1 MTMAAKGRVL
11 AALCAAAITVG
22 TLAGCA
28 NAEDNE
34 EVTLTWWATQQ
45 AASVAE
51 SELAWAE
58 SVAAFTEE
66 TGIEVEIEVIPWAD
80 LYNRILTAV
89 SSGTGP
95 DVLSIGSTWV
105 ASLTASGGFEPVE
118 GEYLDAIGGEEHF
131 IPSTWEAAVVPDLGQ
146 VAVPYLSSAYSLYYN
161 PALFEAGGIEEP
173 PATWEEFVEVG
184 QALTLDKD
192 GDGQPDQ
199 WGISYPAA
207 AVSVNAH
214 LAFILGQQEGGS
226 FVDSDGEATLASPAQ
241 VAGTQRLLDLMAE
254 DGIMS
259 PSDAELGATGEATD
273 RFIDGEAAMLFS
285 QNPLAQFEGRG
296 FVDWAVAPMPVIEGG
311 ENVQS
316 HIAGIDL
323 VVSADSQHKAEAFQ
337 LVAHLTSA
345 EEQSV
350 VAEMFDV
357 LPVVEAAY
365 DEEPLASSD
374 DLTIEVRRG
383 AIADAAVG
391 FPAVENIGEIE
402 TGVGNAVREAFQ
414 TFATGGEPD
423 LAALLRTAQDQ
434 INNK

>member
-1 MTMAAKGRVL
+1 MTMAAKGKVL
-11 AALCAAAITVG
+11 AALGAVAMTAG

-28 NAEDNE
+28 NAEGNE
-34 EVTLTWWATQQ
+34 DVTLTWWATQQ
-45 AASVAE
+45 AASVTE

-58 SVAAFTEE
+58 SVAAFTED

-118 GEYLDAIGGEEHF
+118 GEYLDAIGGEERF
-131 IPSTWEAAVVPDLGQ
+131 IPATWDAAVVPDLGQ

-161 PALFEAGGIEEP
+161 PALFEAAGIGEP

-207 AVSVNAH
+207 AVTVNAH

-241 VAGTQRLLDLMAE
+241 VAGTQRLLDLMTE
-254 DGIMS
+254 DAIMS
-259 PSDAELGATGEATD
+259 PSDAELGAAGEATD

-296 FVDWAVAPMPVIEGG
+296 FVDWEAAPMPVIEGG

-316 HIAGIDL
+316 HISGIDL

-337 LVAHLTSA
+337 LVGHLTSA
-345 EEQSV
+345 AEQSF

-365 DEEPLASSD
+365 DEEPLASSS
-374 DLTIEVRRG
+374 DLTIDVRRRT
-383 AIADAAVG
+383 IADAAVG

-402 TGVGNAVREAFQ
+402 TGIGNAVREAFQ

-423 LAALLRTAQDQ
+423 LAVLLRTAQDQ